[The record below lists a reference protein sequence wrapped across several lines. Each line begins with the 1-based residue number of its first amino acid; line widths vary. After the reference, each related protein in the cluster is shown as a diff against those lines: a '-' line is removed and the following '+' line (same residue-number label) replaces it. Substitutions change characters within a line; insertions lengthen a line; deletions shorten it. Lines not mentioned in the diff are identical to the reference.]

1 MRALAQL
8 ISSGRIQAGMVAF
21 FGNIIPFISPAAVSL
36 VTLTKGL
43 SDGLVLSLYAITPLT
58 IILIYAT
65 DANTVVTMLSIFT
78 VFCVLIGSSIMRL
91 RSSWQE
97 VLVFIVV
104 FSAISTMFA
113 SIFFNDSLVALENI
127 IIEFFKDNQNF
138 NDNLLIGRA
147 FLLGVAGYVIA
158 LTSIVSVILG
168 RWWQAML
175 FNPGG
180 FKLEFHQ
187 LRFSSLFSVTIL
199 IGMFFCEFFL
209 EGYTSWSSLLSLPLM
224 LGGIAL
230 LHYTVTLYQ
239 LSGFWLV
246 GFYLALL
253 FLSPLSIMLVGIG
266 FLDSIFNIRPKL
278 ISHIK

>member
-8 ISSGRIQAGMVAF
+8 IASGRMQAGIVAF

-43 SDGLVLSLYAITPLT
+43 SDGLVLSLYAITPLI
-58 IILIYAT
+58 IILVYVS
-65 DANTVVTMLSIFT
+65 DANTVVIMLSIFT
-78 VFCVLIGSSIMRL
+78 VFCVLIASNIMRL
-91 RSSWQE
+91 RSSWPE
-97 VLVFIVV
+97 ALVFIVI
-104 FSAISTMFA
+104 FSAISTIFA
-113 SIFFNDSLVALENI
+113 SIFFNNSLVALENI
-127 IIEFFKDNQNF
+127 IRDFFKDSQQH
-138 NDNLLIGRA
+138 NDSFLIGRP

-175 FNPGG
+175 YNPGG

-187 LRFSSLFSVTIL
+187 LRFSSVFSVTIL
-199 IGMFFCEFFL
+199 IGIFVCEFFL
-209 EGYTSWSSLLSLPLM
+209 KGYTSWSSLLSLPLM
-224 LGGIAL
+224 LSGIAL
-230 LHYTVTLYQ
+230 LHYSASLYQ
-239 LSGFWLV
+239 LSSFWLV

-266 FLDSIFNIRPKL
+266 ILDSIFNIRPKL
-278 ISHIK
+278 IRYKQ